1 MTKKISGTIV
11 EFRPKDRIYQDAEPI
26 ALIYRSMG
34 THAAEEVVNRALG
47 ELALTMS
54 GIAQQVRGRNML
66 DLARQLRRLERMSV
80 QLGLVSLGTVSNDAR
95 TCLEGGD
102 LTAFAAVWARL
113 VRVAE
118 VSLAT
123 EKGALDQQI

>member
-1 MTKKISGTIV
+1 V
-11 EFRPKDRIYQDAEPI
+11 NLRPKDRIYQDAEPI

-54 GIAQQVRGRNML
+54 GIATQVRAHNTL
-66 DLARQLRRLERMSV
+66 DLARQLRRLERMAV
-80 QLGLVSLGTVSNDAR
+80 QLGLVSLGAVSNDAR
-95 TCLEGGD
+95 SCLEGAD
-102 LTAFAAVWARL
+102 PTAFSAVWARL

-118 VSLAT
+118 GSLAT
-123 EKGALDQQI
+123 EKGALDLQI